1 MPALNKKNGLQS
13 CCTALLALA
22 SAGAAAQDWVPV
34 GPERLDGL
42 RGGFITP
49 AGLQV
54 SLGIERIVSING
66 DAVSHVTLFAL
77 GTPGA
82 GLAGG
87 DAARLVQQG
96 GNNVFAGA
104 LDQAG
109 ATFVQNSL
117 HNQTIR
123 TDTLISAN
131 VNSAGLL
138 RELNF
143 SQALSQAAITAAG
156 SR

>member
-1 MPALNKKNGLQS
+1 MSITHKGCA
-13 CCTALLALA
+13 AVMLLACA
-22 SAGAAAQDWVPV
+22 NVHATEIWAPVAAD
-34 GPERLDGL
+34 RLDRM
-42 RGGFITP
+42 RGGFTTP

-54 SLGIERIVSING
+54 ALGIERIVSING
-66 DAVSHVTLFAL
+66 EAVSHVTLLAL
-77 GTPGA
+77 GAA
-82 GLAGG
+82 GSGLSAG
-87 DAARLVQQG
+87 DSARLIQQG

-104 LDQAG
+104 LDQAQAG

-117 HNQTIR
+117 NNQTIR

-143 SQALSQAAITAAG
+143 SQALSHAAITAAG

>member
-1 MPALNKKNGLQS
+1 MPFKTMLPNLCAW
-13 CCTALLALA
+13 LALVPA
-22 SAGAAAQDWVPV
+22 SAVADDWVPV
-34 GPERLDGL
+34 PAEQLEQL

-66 DAVSHVTLFAL
+66 EAVSRVTLFAL
-77 GTPGA
+77 GAA
-82 GLAGG
+82 GTGLTAGES
-87 DAARLVQQG
+87 ARLVQQG
-96 GNNVFAGA
+96 GNNVFAGT

-117 HNQTIR
+117 NNQTIR

-138 RELNF
+138 REINF
-143 SQALSQAAITAAG
+143 SQALSQAAMTAAG

>member
-1 MPALNKKNGLQS
+1 MTTFTAS
-13 CCTALLALA
+13 CCGAVLALA
-22 SAGAAAQDWVPV
+22 CAPACATDDWVPV
-34 GPERLDGL
+34 APERLDQL
-42 RGGFITP
+42 RGGFTTP

-54 SLGIERIVSING
+54 ALGIERIVSING
-66 DAVSHVTLFAL
+66 EAVSRVTLFAL
-77 GTPGA
+77 GAANNGLSA
-82 GLAGG
+82 G
-87 DAARLVQQG
+87 DSARLIQQG

-117 HNQTIR
+117 NNQTIR

-131 VNSAGLL
+131 VNSAALL

-143 SQALSQAAITAAG
+143 SQALGHAAITAAG
-156 SR
+156 H

>member
-1 MPALNKKNGLQS
+1 MTTIWNHCANG
-13 CCTALLALA
+13 CAAALLFFCGPAWA
-22 SAGAAAQDWVPV
+22 TDDWVPV
-34 GPERLDGL
+34 ASEQLEQL
-42 RGGFITP
+42 RGGFTTP

-66 DAVSHVTLFAL
+66 EAVSHVTLLAL
-77 GTPGA
+77 G
-82 GLAGG
+82 AGG
-87 DAARLVQQG
+87 SGPSAGESARLIQQG
-96 GNNVFAGA
+96 GNNLFAGT
-104 LDQAG
+104 LDQSG

-117 HNQTIR
+117 NNQTIR

-143 SQALSQAAITAAG
+143 SHALSAAAIVAAG